1 VGRRLREAQ
10 HRVAEAWTGVRAFE
24 RTCGRGGDEVSLPGD
39 TYAAAV
45 ATVQTA
51 NREGVPL
58 KLLGGQAIR
67 YLTPDFPP
75 RVRGDQ
81 DMDFAS
87 VSTAKRPVMDLLAQL
102 GFEGDRRFN
111 TMHGHRQMYFRSGA
125 TTVDVIMDRLH
136 MCHVLPFAAR
146 IDRLPV
152 TLDVTDLLLS
162 KLQVVEQNEK
172 DVHDIVYLLAAHQ
185 VREGDE
191 PGTVGLARFSEVLAG
206 DWGWWRTATG
216 NLDRVVELVR
226 GDLARL
232 VPAGAPYDPVEH
244 AVALRRHADATPKSL
259 RWKLRAR
266 LGERAQWYELPEEVG
281 H

>member
-1 VGRRLREAQ
+1 
-10 HRVAEAWTGVRAFE
+10 
-24 RTCGRGGDEVSLPGD
+24 VSLPAD
-39 TYAAAV
+39 AFETAMQ
-45 ATVQTA
+45 TVQAA

-58 KLLGGQAIR
+58 KLLGGLAVR
-67 YLTPDFPP
+67 CLTPDFPP
-75 RVRGDQ
+75 RQRGGQ

-87 VSTAKRPVMDLLAQL
+87 VSTAKRPVLDLLLTL

-111 TMHGHRQMYFRSGA
+111 TMHGHKQMYFTAADGGTA
-125 TTVDVIMDRLH
+125 VDVIMDQLH
-136 MCHVLPFAAR
+136 MCHVLPFAGR
-146 IDRLPV
+146 IDRLPY

-172 DVHDIVYLLAAHQ
+172 DVQDIVYLLAAYG
-185 VREGDE
+185 VRDGDE
-191 PGTVGLARFSEVLAG
+191 PGTVGLARFGKVVAD

-226 GDLARL
+226 GELARL
-232 VPAGAPYDPVEH
+232 VPAGAPYDPVEQ
-244 AVALRRHADATPKSL
+244 ALALRRHADAVPKAL

-266 LGERAQWYELPEEVG
+266 VGERVQWYELPEEVG